1 MPEHGHHHH
10 QHLDRSALSS
20 RDGIRAIKISTLG
33 LAVTATIQFS
43 VVLASASVALLADAL
58 HNFGDVFTT
67 IALWMAFVASR
78 RAADRRYTYGFDR
91 FEDLVGVFIVLVI
104 AASAALAGWES
115 VQALVSPQPLAGV
128 WITVVAGA
136 VGMIGNEA
144 VARYK
149 IRVGRRLG
157 SIALEAD
164 GQHSR
169 TDALGS
175 AGVVLGAVGVSL
187 GFDRADA
194 IAAAFITA
202 MIVWVM
208 FGAARDVFARIVD
221 RVDPAVVD
229 AVEAS
234 ATKVG
239 GVLGVEAVRARWAG
253 RSLFVQL
260 HIAVDQ
266 DSTVAVAHEVGEQVR
281 HAVFHDVEGVAQVT
295 VHLDPHDAEGEGDYH
310 SSVSHHDEGA
320 PGHHRHD

>member
-1 MPEHGHHHH
+1 M
-10 QHLDRSALSS
+10 
-20 RDGIRAIKISTLG
+20 G
-33 LAVTATIQFS
+33 LAVTAAIQFS
-43 VVLASASVALLADAL
+43 VVLASGSVALLADAL

-91 FEDLVGVFIVLVI
+91 FEDLVGVLIVLVI

-115 VQALVSPQPLAGV
+115 VQALVNPQPLSGV
-128 WITVVAGA
+128 WITVIAGG

-157 SIALEAD
+157 SVALEAD

-175 AGVVLGAVGVSL
+175 AGVVLGAVGVSF

-194 IAAAFITA
+194 IAAALITA

-234 ATKVG
+234 AIKVE
-239 GVLGVEAVRARWAG
+239 GVLGVDAIRARWAG

-266 DSTVAVAHEVGEQVR
+266 NSTVAVAHEVGEQVR
-281 HAVFHDVEGVAQVT
+281 HAVFHDVQGVAQVT
-295 VHLDPHDAEGEGDYH
+295 VHLDPYDAEGEGDYH
-310 SSVSHHDEGA
+310 ASVSHHDEGDQ
-320 PGHHRHD
+320 GHHHHG